1 MLATLETLEI
11 LDASDELSIMVIQS
25 EAAEEYRTCL
35 NRMRNSKESQRKI
48 AAFVE
53 LKDLYEEVQ
62 RFGKYHPEYKRVMT
76 TIREVKREMDMDEN
90 VAQFRLAEN
99 QLQNLLDEIGM
110 IVGKSVSQSV
120 KVPTGSPYFSS
131 SSCGGGCSSGGSCG
145 CSA

>member
-11 LDASDELSIMVIQS
+11 LDASDELSLMVIQS
-25 EAAEEYRTCL
+25 EAAEEYRTRL
-35 NRMRNSKESQRKI
+35 NIMKNSKESQRKI

-53 LKDLYEEVQ
+53 LKELYEEVQ
-62 RFGKYHPEYKRVMT
+62 RFGKYHPEYKRVMM
-76 TIREVKREMDMDEN
+76 TIREVKRDMDMDEN

-110 IVGKSVSQSV
+110 LIGKSVSQSV

-131 SSCGGGCSSGGSCG
+131 SSCGGGCGSGGSCG